1 MAAILLL
8 IACIL
13 PVGSEPAR
21 CDRIELNRV
30 YNDDGQLW
38 LEQVIFWRWEPAVG
52 WACEGWRRL
61 DHGRLRKTPH
71 GWRWEEPRHATIEA
85 PVMRQ
90 TWTQYDREVEN
101 HEVWPIERRK
111 LDRFGDRGGPH

>member
-1 MAAILLL
+1 MAVILLL

-21 CDRIELNRV
+21 CDQLELNRV

-61 DHGRLRKTPH
+61 DHGRLRKVPR
-71 GWRWEEPRHATIEA
+71 GWRWEEPGLCVEA
-85 PVMRQ
+85 PLMRQ
-90 TWTQYDREVEN
+90 TWTQFDREAEARD
-101 HEVWPIERRK
+101 EWPVGRRK
-111 LDRFGDRGGPH
+111 LNR

>member
-30 YNDDGQLW
+30 YNDDGKLW
-38 LEQVIFWRWEPAVG
+38 LSQVIFWRWEPCVG
-52 WACEGWRRL
+52 WVAEGWRRL
-61 DHGRLRKTPH
+61 DHGKLRKVPN
-71 GWRWEEPRHATIEA
+71 GWRWEEPWHATVEA
-85 PVMRQ
+85 PLMRQ
-90 TWTQYDREVEN
+90 TWTQYDREAVNRE
-101 HEVWPIERRK
+101 EWPVASRR
-111 LDRFGDRGGPH
+111 LNR

>member
-1 MAAILLL
+1 MAVILLL

-13 PVGSEPAR
+13 PVGSEPVR
-21 CDRIELNRV
+21 CDQIELNRV

-71 GWRWEEPRHATIEA
+71 GWRWEEPGLCVEA
-85 PVMRQ
+85 RVMRQ
-90 TWTQYDREVEN
+90 SWTQYDRELVNRDE
-101 HEVWPIERRK
+101 WPVERRR
-111 LDRFGDRGGPH
+111 LR